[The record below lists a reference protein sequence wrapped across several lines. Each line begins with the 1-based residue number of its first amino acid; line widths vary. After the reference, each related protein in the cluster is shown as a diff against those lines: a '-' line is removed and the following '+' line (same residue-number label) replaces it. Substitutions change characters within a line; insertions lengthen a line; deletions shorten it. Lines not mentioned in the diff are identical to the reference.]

1 MKNDRQKKIIELV
14 ENRCIETQEQ
24 LLDQLRQ
31 CGFHSTQATV
41 SRDIKELQHRESARR
56 PWEAIAIALPHR
68 VEGERFGARFHVI
81 FRECVTNIDY
91 AQNIIVIKTMPG
103 LGAAAGARTST
114 H

>member
-41 SRDIKELQHRESARR
+41 SRDIKELQIVKSLDGMGGYRYC
-56 PWEAIAIALPHR
+56 LPHR
-68 VEGERFGARFHVI
+68 VEGEKFGARFRVI
-81 FRECVTNIDY
+81 FRHQDH
-91 AQNIIVIKTMPG
+91 
-103 LGAAAGARTST
+103 ARPRRSCGRE
-114 H
+114 HRLAEDAEYGRLVVR

>member
-41 SRDIKELQHRESARR
+41 SRDIKELQLSLIH
-56 PWEAIAIALPHR
+56 I
-68 VEGERFGARFHVI
+68 
-81 FRECVTNIDY
+81 
-91 AQNIIVIKTMPG
+91 
-103 LGAAAGARTST
+103 
-114 H
+114 

>member
-41 SRDIKELQHRESARR
+41 SRDIKELQIVKIPRR
-56 PWEAIAIALPHR
+56 HGRLSLLPAAPR
-68 VEGERFGARFHVI
+68 
-81 FRECVTNIDY
+81 
-91 AQNIIVIKTMPG
+91 
-103 LGAAAGARTST
+103 GAARGLARASA
-114 H
+114 

>member
-41 SRDIKELQHRESARR
+41 SPDNKDQ
-56 PWEAIAIALPHR
+56 
-68 VEGERFGARFHVI
+68 
-81 FRECVTNIDY
+81 
-91 AQNIIVIKTMPG
+91 QIVKSLDGMG
-103 LGAAAGARTST
+103 G
-114 H
+114 